1 MRLVIVLLVL
11 LSFLAGY
18 LLGKYRG
25 EQAGHARGMA
35 EAPLLLRQ
43 QTLETGICSLCRQD
57 GVTKESD
64 RAEG

>member
-1 MRLVIVLLVL
+1 MIVLLVL

-25 EQAGHARGMA
+25 ERAGHARGMA

-43 QTLETGICSLCRQD
+43 QTLETGICSLFRQERIVKGYD
-57 GVTKESD
+57 S
-64 RAEG
+64 AEG